1 MKVLKAIC
9 KDGRAG
15 MEQIAKSVLGPQP
28 EKAAMVLVSLTH
40 KAQRY

>member
-9 KDGRAG
+9 KYGRAG
-15 MEQIAKSVLGPQP
+15 TKQIAKSVFGPQP
-28 EKAAMVLVSLTH
+28 EKAAMVLVSLTP